1 MISAT
6 DQTNVTDV
14 VEDGVGELVEGQGAL
29 GRKVDARASR
39 IEGAVEDG
47 VTELAQGQDA
57 LGRKIGAEHAHT
69 RDEIQ
74 TLANEIHSKVVE
86 PHIHITLAQN
96 PGQSAEEPQHDGDLA
111 TWLKKIGLE
120 KFIHKFY
127 DDAGITSLDE
137 LCDLDDQSV
146 SQLMADCGF
155 GVGHKQKFP
164 KLLADYKNQK
174 VDEERRCAEEAAQ
187 QQLKEEKRRRVAAL
201 EALEAVKTELRGMQQ
216 RHTDEMAELVRR
228 HSDEKLAMENR
239 VQDAQQEVNATKPP
253 PPPGPKITP
262 TPQNI
267 QRGIEV
273 VNGAAVGELE
283 LDISCVVFA
292 MNEWSKNWSANHR
305 PNSDEVKKA
314 SVKLLELTGD
324 RNSISNLPQYASI
337 LVALKVLD
345 LSGCSGISGTF
356 R

>member
-1 MISAT
+1 M
-6 DQTNVTDV
+6 
-14 VEDGVGELVEGQGAL
+14 
-29 GRKVDARASR
+29 
-39 IEGAVEDG
+39 
-47 VTELAQGQDA
+47 DA

-96 PGQSAEEPQHDGDLA
+96 PGQSAEEPHSPPQHDGDLA

-137 LCDLDDQSV
+137 LCDLDEEGV
-146 SQLMADCGF
+146 NEVINVCGLVAGF
-155 GVGHKQKFP
+155 KKKFIQG
-164 KLLADYKNQK
+164 LADYKNQK

-239 VQDAQQEVNATKPP
+239 VQDAQQEVNATEPP
-253 PPPGPKITP
+253 PPPGPKITS